1 MPRALAFSRADEYL
15 RLSEHCAFTDCV
27 CACAVL
33 VLELWIPSYATA
45 EATVCTQPDPHEGRE
60 LFLVLLHPPR
70 ARVEAAAAR

>member
-1 MPRALAFSRADEYL
+1 MSTCIYRSIAPSQ
-15 RLSEHCAFTDCV
+15 HCV